1 MVSGRVEGE
10 HEERPLTN
18 TENSGRSARGCCRTC
33 SRWSPSSAS
42 PCWLGSGSARCTVP
56 FLVAAARTGPSC
68 RSDLTGGLRSSGN
81 IKRRSEL
88 YKLFNDLGEISG
100 FRWST
105 NYKNVEYL
113 LFIRRSFLVVKRYC
127 FFFAICILHVIFKN
141 IFLAFIILQI
151 LSILLSTNWYSGRK

>member
-10 HEERPLTN
+10 HEEKPLTN

-56 FLVAAARTGPSC
+56 FLVAVARTGPSC
-68 RSDLTGGLRSSGN
+68 RSDLTGGPRSSGN

-88 YKLFNDLGEISG
+88 CKLFNDLGEIAG
-100 FRWST
+100 FGWFT
-105 NYKNVEYL
+105 NYRNVEYL
-113 LFIRRSFLVVKRYC
+113 LFIRRSFFSGQKVLFFCDLYITRYFVKYISC
-127 FFFAICILHVIFKN
+127 VYNFSN
-141 IFLAFIILQI
+141 II
-151 LSILLSTNWYSGRK
+151 YSFVDRLI